1 MTCSI
6 CNGKGYVEIDSG
18 GVTPWNAEIVD
29 YDFCVCNPRCE
40 CKNPVTYQMLSG
52 GEVCYICGLRLP
64 GASPDIYELV
74 AKTRLTPV
82 AADALCDCYISVPAG
97 NYPDL
102 CAHCGKKARR

>member
-64 GASPDIYELV
+64 GASPDVYELV
-74 AKTRLTPV
+74 AKTRLTPF
-82 AADALCDCYISVPAG
+82 AADKGGAG
-97 NYPDL
+97 SAQEAQPS
-102 CAHCGKKARR
+102 K